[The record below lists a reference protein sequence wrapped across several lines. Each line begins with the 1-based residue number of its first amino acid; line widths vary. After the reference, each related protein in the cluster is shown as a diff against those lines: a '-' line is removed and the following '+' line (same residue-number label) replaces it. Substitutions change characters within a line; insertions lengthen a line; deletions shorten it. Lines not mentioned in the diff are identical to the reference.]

1 METMREKS
9 SRTLL
14 LEKETEEPSENSF
27 IEEKPEEK
35 KESAKKVLFENNTP
49 ELYMENLKK
58 NFAPQPK
65 QEPQQTQSVS
75 PKIQFEAAETFF
87 SKPVESKEKQ
97 QTESQVSFKNVY
109 AQSQEPEKEIEDE
122 VEVEPEDETLSEV
135 EEQED
140 VNVEIEE
147 ENNVEIQ
154 NKRIKRAKPKTRFRI
169 FVFALVGV
177 LACMFGWTIYNA
189 VEIQTLTSEIE
200 QASKIYSV
208 NVYNYINNLSKTD
221 DLTNPD
227 SIFNLDSLSE
237 AGIVPLQPSKEE
249 QTEFSVKSNWFDRL
263 CNWLS
268 SLFN

>member
-27 IEEKPEEK
+27 VEEKPEEK

-58 NFAPQPK
+58 NFAPQPR
-65 QEPQQTQSVS
+65 QEPQQTQSVF

-87 SKPVESKEKQ
+87 SKPVEK
-97 QTESQVSFKNVY
+97 
-109 AQSQEPEKEIEDE
+109 I
-122 VEVEPEDETLSEV
+122 
-135 EEQED
+135 EEQEEKQILTPE
-140 VNVEIEE
+140 VETNFEEEVVEEIEPEIEE
-147 ENNVEIQ
+147 EHENEIACENEEETQ
-154 NKRIKRAKPKTRFRI
+154 NKRLKRAKPKTRFRI
-169 FVFALVGV
+169 FVFGLVGV
-177 LACMFGWTIYNA
+177 VACMCGWAIYNS

-200 QASKIYSV
+200 QANKIYSV

-227 SIFNLDSLSE
+227 SIFNLDSLSD
-237 AGIVPLQPSKEE
+237 AGVVPIQPTNESQVEY
-249 QTEFSVKSNWFDRL
+249 SVKSNWFDRL
-263 CNWLS
+263 CNWIS
-268 SLFN
+268 NLFN